1 MKVCFD
7 IIDWYAAAPGLS
19 SQEEWMQWAFTP
31 AKISPLKALRK
42 PHHLPMMTARR
53 LSTGSRL
60 AVEAGLALLA
70 KSPVDA
76 VVSTSRHGEL
86 ERSFR
91 ILQKLA
97 HQESL
102 SPTDFAMSVHNSV
115 VGSLTIAARFPLVST
130 AIAAGKD
137 SFQQGLLEVFAL
149 LKNCRRVMLIDYDGN
164 IPEFYLS
171 HLPAGTPNFPYVVAL
186 ILTSGQTCSCETASA
201 VPVERAQMT
210 LPQSLQFLHGWL
222 SGCSRFSIAGENARW
237 QWSC

>member
-7 IIDWYAAAPGLS
+7 IVDWYAAAPGLS
-19 SQEEWMQWAFTP
+19 SEEEWMQWASAP
-31 AKISPLKALRK
+31 AKISPLQALKK
-42 PHHLPMMTARR
+42 PHHLPMMMARR

-60 AVEAGLALLA
+60 AVDAGLALLTQF
-70 KSPVDA
+70 PVDA

-97 HQESL
+97 YQESL

-115 VGSLTIAARFPLVST
+115 VGSLTIAARFPLTST
-130 AIAAGKD
+130 AITAGKD

-149 LKNCRRVMLIDYDGN
+149 LKDYRRVMLIDYDGS

-171 HLPAGTPNFPYVVAL
+171 RLSAGTPDFPYAVAL
-186 ILTSGQTCSCETASA
+186 ILTSGRTCSCETVSA
-201 VPVERAQMT
+201 APMECTHMT

-222 SGCSRFSIAGENARW
+222 SGCARFPVAGENVRW
-237 QWSC
+237 MWTC